1 MVSSRSSGVP
11 EAHEIAVDG
20 PRFGIAWAALLY
32 VLAVLTLAHPALL
45 GQFLVGPHSD
55 QYIAGYAFREFAAS
69 HLRDTGAFPQWN
81 PYLFGGMPYV
91 AAMHGDIFYPT
102 FLLRMVLPTDVAM
115 TWGFIIHLV
124 LAGIFSFSFLRAA
137 GISFAGALIGGLAY
151 MLGGQLASL
160 VSPGHDGKLFVSSLF
175 PLSLLLLLRWVRDGK
190 HWAPP
195 LLALTIGLAVLSP
208 HPQLLQYM
216 LLASGAYA
224 LYVAVRGIRAGTW
237 TGRGATVRLAV
248 ALGAVVLGGLMGAIQ
263 YLPVREY
270 VAWSPRAGGIA
281 DYAIATSYAWPIEEF
296 LDVYVPQFSGILDA
310 YWGRNMIH
318 FHSQYVGAAV
328 LVLLTAAFAGW
339 RRDPRR
345 SEILFWSVTLV
356 VALLWAFGGHTPFY
370 RIPYALIPGTK
381 FFRAPATVFF
391 VGALAIAYLAAV
403 GTERLLRAEI
413 GRRFALGWGTF
424 AAAVALLATVGG
436 LTAIAETVAQPQM
449 AERAAANGSSLVF
462 GAWRSLIAVAAT
474 LAIAFAV
481 RERGLRRNFAMWS
494 LVAVVT
500 LDLWSVMRHYW
511 QFSPPASELFAAD
524 ATTEYM
530 RAQAEPGRVLALR
543 IEPDT
548 IRRDANID
556 GDGLMA
562 HDIRTTLGYHG
573 NELARYQ
580 ILGGKERGWDQ
591 IANPRFWELTNTRYL
606 LSNIDSL
613 PIPGATRVAG
623 PTTTSRGSRVSLFDL
638 PGEQPYARVAPLI
651 VKAPDDAVLGT
662 VLDPRFDVATAA
674 LFDTSATVRAVE
686 DVESLPAPLAISVRV
701 TGYSPGAVELELD
714 APAPSGTALIVS
726 ENYYPGWHAAVDGQ
740 PAAIGRAHFS
750 FIGVELPQGARRIR
764 LAFSSQTYATGKLVT
779 LIALLSAA
787 AWLIA
792 GAFLDRRGTGRAIA

>member
-1 MVSSRSSGVP
+1 MVSTRHDGAS
-11 EAHEIAVDG
+11 AHDVAIDG
-20 PRFGIAWAALLY
+20 PRFGLAWAALLY

-55 QYIAGYAFREFAAS
+55 QYIAGYAFREFAAA
-69 HLRDTGAFPQWN
+69 HLRDTGGFPQWN

-175 PLSLLLLLRWVRDGK
+175 PLTLLLLLRWVRDAK
-190 HWAPP
+190 QWAPP
-195 LLALTIGLAVLSP
+195 LLALTVGLAVLSP

-224 LYVAVRGIRAGTW
+224 LYVAIRGVRAGTW
-237 TGRGATVRLAV
+237 TGRSATVRLAV
-248 ALGAVVLGGLMGAIQ
+248 ALGAVALGGMMGAIQ

-281 DYAIATSYAWPIEEF
+281 DYATATSYAWPIEEL
-296 LDVYVPQFSGILDA
+296 LDVYLPQFSGVLEA
-310 YWGRNMIH
+310 YWGRNIIH
-318 FHSQYVGAAV
+318 FHSQYVGASV
-328 LVLLTAAFAGW
+328 LVLLTAAVTGW

-345 SEILFWSVTLV
+345 GEILFWSITLV

-370 RIPYALIPGTK
+370 RIPHAIVPGTK

-391 VGALAIAYLAAV
+391 VGALAISYLTAV
-403 GTERLLRAEI
+403 GTERLLRAEL
-413 GRRFALGWGTF
+413 GRKFTIGWGAF
-424 AAAVALLATVGG
+424 AVVLALLATVGG
-436 LTAIAETVAQPQM
+436 LTAIAETLAQPQM
-449 AERAAANGSSLVF
+449 AERAAANGSALAS
-462 GAWRSLIAVAAT
+462 GAWRSLMAVAAT

-481 RERGLRRNFAMWS
+481 RERRLRLDIAIGA
-494 LVAVVT
+494 LAAVVT

-511 QFSPPASELFAAD
+511 QFSPPAAELFAAD
-524 ATTEYM
+524 ATTEYL
-530 RAQAEPGRVLALR
+530 RTQPEPGRVLALR

-556 GDGLMA
+556 GDGLMV
-562 HDIRTTLGYHG
+562 HRVRTTLGYHG

-638 PGEQPYARVAPLI
+638 PGDQPYAWVTPLV

-662 VLDPRFDVATAA
+662 VLDPRFNLATAA
-674 LFDTSATVRAVE
+674 LFDTSAAVRAIE
-686 DVESLPAPLAISVRV
+686 DVESLPPPLPIAVRLAS
-701 TGYSPGAVELELD
+701 YAPGAVALELNT
-714 APAPSGTALIVS
+714 PAPEGAALVVS
-726 ENYYPGWHAAVDGQ
+726 ENYYPGWQATVDGQ
-740 PAAIGRAHFS
+740 PAALGRAQFS
-750 FIGVELPQGARRIR
+750 FIGVELRPGARRVE
-764 LAFSSQTYATGKLVT
+764 LTFSNQTFATGKRVT
-779 LIALLSAA
+779 LIAVVLAA
-787 AWLIA
+787 VWLIA
-792 GAFLDRRGTGRAIA
+792 GALLGKRRARRAIV

>member
-1 MVSSRSSGVP
+1 MVSSRQSGAP
-11 EAHEIAVDG
+11 AAHDITIDG
-20 PRFGIAWAALLY
+20 PRFGLAWATLLY

-69 HLRDTGAFPQWN
+69 HLRDAGSFPQWN

-124 LAGIFSFSFLRAA
+124 LAGVFSFAFFRAA

-175 PLSLLLLLRWVRDGK
+175 PLALLLLLRWVRDGRR
-190 HWAPP
+190 WAPP
-195 LLALTIGLAVLSP
+195 VLAVTVGLAVLSP

-224 LYVAVRGIRAGTW
+224 LYVAIRGARAGTW
-237 TGRGATVRLAV
+237 TGRAAVVRLGV
-248 ALGAVVLGGLMGAIQ
+248 ALGAVALGGLMGAIQ

-270 VAWSPRAGGIA
+270 VEWSPRAGGIA
-281 DYAIATSYAWPIEEF
+281 DYAVATSYAWPIEEF
-296 LDVYVPQFSGILDA
+296 LDVYLPQFSGILDA
-310 YWGRNMIH
+310 YWGRNIIH

-339 RRDPRR
+339 RRDAKRG
-345 SEILFWSVTLV
+345 EILFWTITLA

-370 RIPYALIPGTK
+370 RIPYAIVPGTK

-391 VGALAIAYLAAV
+391 VGALAISYLTAV

-413 GRRFALGWGTF
+413 GRKFTLGWGAF
-424 AAAVALLATVGG
+424 ALALALLATLGG
-436 LTAIAETVAQPQM
+436 LTAIAETFAQTQM
-449 AERAAANGSSLVF
+449 IDRVAANTAAIAI
-462 GAWRSLIAVAAT
+462 GAWRSLLAVAAV
-474 LAIAFAV
+474 LALAFAV
-481 RERGLRRNFAMWS
+481 RERRLRLDLAMWA
-494 LVAVVT
+494 LAAVVT
-500 LDLWSVMRHYW
+500 FDLWSVMRHYW
-511 QFSPPASELFAAD
+511 QFSPPAEQLFAGD
-524 ATTEYM
+524 ATTEYL
-530 RAQAEPGRVLALR
+530 RAQQQPGRVLALR
-543 IEPDT
+543 IETDA
-548 IRRDANID
+548 IGRDANID
-556 GDGLMA
+556 GDGLMV

-580 ILGGKERGWDQ
+580 ILGGKDRGWDQ
-591 IANPRFWELTNTRYL
+591 LPNPRFWELTNTRYL

-623 PTTTSRGSRVSLFDL
+623 PTTTGRGSRVSLFDL
-638 PGEQPYARVAPLI
+638 PGDQPYAWVTPLI
-651 VKAPDDAVLGT
+651 VKAPDESVLGT
-662 VLDPRFDVATAA
+662 VLDPRFNPATAA
-674 LFDTSATVRAVE
+674 LFDTSAAVRAVE
-686 DVESLPAPLAISVRV
+686 NVQSLPAPLDIAVSV
-701 TGYSPGAVELELD
+701 TSFTPGAVALELG
-714 APAPSGTALIVS
+714 APPPEGSALVVS
-726 ENYYPGWHAAVDGQ
+726 ENYYPGWRATVDGV
-740 PAAIGRAHFS
+740 PAVLGRAQFS
-750 FIGVELPQGARRIR
+750 FIGVELPAGARRVE
-764 LAFSSQTYATGKLVT
+764 LAFSSAPYETGRTVT
-779 LIALLSAA
+779 LSALVAALIWLVAA
-787 AWLIA
+787 AIL
-792 GAFLDRRGTGRAIA
+792 GRRRSEVV